1 MQGIEGIE
9 YHEALNLQ
17 SNSKRSW
24 ADFQISLSLKSTG
37 LNDVFDRSDG
47 AKERRTQEN
56 DIEKLYQCLHKV
68 EGHCHSNEIKEFQE
82 QTSFPTPPQKS
93 INLSTGSPASPI
105 FHFEAVRVGG
115 EGVLLSQ
122 WRWGWV
128 IVTSSP
134 CLTRGESDEPGLR
147 HRRRRLQ

>member
-47 AKERRTQEN
+47 AKE
-56 DIEKLYQCLHKV
+56 
-68 EGHCHSNEIKEFQE
+68 
-82 QTSFPTPPQKS
+82 
-93 INLSTGSPASPI
+93 
-105 FHFEAVRVGG
+105 
-115 EGVLLSQ
+115 
-122 WRWGWV
+122 
-128 IVTSSP
+128 
-134 CLTRGESDEPGLR
+134 
-147 HRRRRLQ
+147 

>member
-47 AKERRTQEN
+47 AEERRTQEN
-56 DIEKLYQCLHKV
+56 DIEKLYQCLHKAK
-68 EGHCHSNEIKEFQE
+68 GHCHSNEIKEFQE

-115 EGVLLSQ
+115 EGVLLTQ
-122 WRWGWV
+122 WSGA
-128 IVTSSP
+128 
-134 CLTRGESDEPGLR
+134 G
-147 HRRRRLQ
+147 